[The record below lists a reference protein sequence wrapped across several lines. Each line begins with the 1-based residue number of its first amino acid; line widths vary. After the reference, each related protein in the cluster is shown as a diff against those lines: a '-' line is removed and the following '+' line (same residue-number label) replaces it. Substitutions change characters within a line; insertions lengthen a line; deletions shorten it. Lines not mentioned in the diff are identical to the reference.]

1 MLTALATPSLKD
13 FFIMLGRAVLLTL
26 PFFIFIKIFPDLNN
40 ANFEMI
46 VSDLISLAVICP
58 LALKLGFKFSKARS
72 YLEGLKAELWPAFK
86 YFLIMEVMLLA
97 AYYAFTL
104 ALAPWDLPWTN
115 TLLFWSEQSSNSA
128 TLDSRITALLE
139 SPLLLPLYFLSICA
153 LGPLIEEF
161 IMRRWLYAAMRLR
174 MPVAAAILLNGS
186 LFGLM
191 HGKDFFA
198 TAIPGFFF
206 CWAYE
211 KTGKI
216 ETPIL
221 VHGFSNLLALLLIF
235 AEKIFNFSL

>member
-1 MLTALATPSLKD
+1 
-13 FFIMLGRAVLLTL
+13 MLGRAVLLTL
-26 PFFIFIKIFPDLNN
+26 PFLILMKIFPALKND
-40 ANFEMI
+40 NFELV
-46 VSDLISLAVICP
+46 VSDLIMLAVICP
-58 LALKLGFKFSKARS
+58 LAVKLGFKFSKARS
-72 YLEGLKAELWPAFK
+72 YLEGLKAELRPAFK
-86 YFLIMEVMLLA
+86 YFLIMEIVLLA

-104 ALAPWDLPWTN
+104 SLAPWDLPWTN
-115 TLLFWSEQSSNSA
+115 TLLFWSENSSNSN
-128 TLDSRITALLE
+128 TLDYRIAALLE
-139 SPLLLPLYFLSICA
+139 SPLMLPVYFLSICA

-186 LFGLM
+186 LFGLL